1 MRPSIPVPES
11 AHPFAKSTLP
21 PSKKERSTPLKKKVF
36 PSKTHRRPEL
46 ARGRKVPHKRHEL
59 VLPAPVRRQ
68 LHAPDEPDLDAG
80 VLEALARRRGDA
92 NLRILSFFLVEV
104 EVKVEKKKRERAEND
119 GKTIAM
125 EGFSSSLSSSPR
137 VSTSLSLKRLLQEAF
152 EEALHRNKLSLT
164 SPAIGSPLEYSG
176 SSSGSTLLPLPL
188 TPPDELE
195 LELELLRGLTA
206 TFCLGLPSDGGFRSS
221 WMVAPCVRPRLLKM
235 FCVILERGR
244 GKGKG
249 KKEGEGG

>member
-125 EGFSSSLSSSPR
+125 MASPHLSPLLPAFPPLFLSNASCKRRSRRRCIETNSLSP
-137 VSTSLSLKRLLQEAF
+137 
-152 EEALHRNKLSLT
+152 
-164 SPAIGSPLEYSG
+164 
-176 SSSGSTLLPLPL
+176 
-188 TPPDELE
+188 
-195 LELELLRGLTA
+195 
-206 TFCLGLPSDGGFRSS
+206 
-221 WMVAPCVRPRLLKM
+221 RPRSGPRWNTAGAARARH
-235 FCVILERGR
+235 CCRCR
-244 GKGKG
+244 
-249 KKEGEGG
+249 